1 MTFQNLDIL
10 LDFLVFESQ
19 NNKSNNMTFSKAF
32 RKPTGIKD
40 AELTWVNP
48 TLVLLRAVKEKKAK
62 TIKMLIAS
70 QQHTM

>member
-1 MTFQNLDIL
+1 
-10 LDFLVFESQ
+10 
-19 NNKSNNMTFSKAF
+19 MTFSKAF
-32 RKPTGIKD
+32 CKPTGIKD